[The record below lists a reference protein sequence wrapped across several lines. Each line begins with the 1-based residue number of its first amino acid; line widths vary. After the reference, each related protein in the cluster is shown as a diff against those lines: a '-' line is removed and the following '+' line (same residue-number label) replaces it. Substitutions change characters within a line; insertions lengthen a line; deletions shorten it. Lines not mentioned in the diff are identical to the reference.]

1 MINEP
6 QRLQYLEA
14 MGLTAWTA
22 RYRLPGAAETPA
34 CDWPEEAPVAAQ
46 APRARLQALLQEPA
60 APTHAPAEATPQA
73 STQASTQAS
82 PEATAGP
89 GRAKALLG
97 EAPQALVATPPEAQT
112 HAAQPVVPVA
122 SPAAPQRALRFS
134 VQLMALEG
142 RWLVLL
148 PEAPNASQQRLLN
161 NLGRA
166 AGLPLAAPALQRFD
180 WPLMEGLPVEAPL
193 EEAREGLKAFI
204 AGRGWHPERLLV
216 FGLSP
221 ELGRVLA
228 IDGERSEGLAL
239 PAWQGPSLAE
249 LAGDGEAKRGLWP
262 GLFALGQAWT
272 GDGDA

>member
-22 RYRLPGAAETPA
+22 RYRLPGAAETLA
-34 CDWPEEAPVAAQ
+34 CDWPEEAPVPAQ

-60 APTHAPAEATPQA
+60 APPREPAEATPK
-73 STQASTQAS
+73 ASTQAS
-82 PEATAGP
+82 PETAAGP

-97 EAPQALVATPPEAQT
+97 EAPQAPVATPPEA
-112 HAAQPVVPVA
+112 HSARPAAPVA
-122 SPAAPQRALRFS
+122 STVAPQQALRFS

-148 PEAPNASQQRLLN
+148 PEAPDAIQQRLLN

-228 IDGERSEGLAL
+228 IDDQRSEGLAL

-249 LAGDGEAKRGLWP
+249 LAGDGEAKRVLWP
-262 GLFALGQAWT
+262 RLRALGRDWA
-272 GDGDA
+272 GESGGDA

>member
-1 MINEP
+1 
-6 QRLQYLEA
+6 

-60 APTHAPAEATPQA
+60 APSREPAEATPKVSPQT
-73 STQASTQAS
+73 SPQAS
-82 PEATAGP
+82 PETTAGP

-97 EAPQALVATPPEAQT
+97 EAPQAPAATPPEAHSAQT
-112 HAAQPVVPVA
+112 AAPAASPVA
-122 SPAAPQRALRFS
+122 PQQALRFS
-134 VQLMALEG
+134 VRLMALEG

-148 PEAPNASQQRLLN
+148 PEAPDAMQQRLLN

-166 AGLPLAAPALQRFD
+166 AGLPLAAPWQRFD
-180 WPLMEGLPVEAPL
+180 WPLMEELPVEAPL
-193 EEAREGLKAFI
+193 EEAREGFKAFI
-204 AGRGWHPERLLV
+204 AGRGWYPERLLV

-249 LAGDGEAKRGLWP
+249 LARDGEAKRALWP
-262 GLFALGQAWT
+262 RLFALGQAWA

>member
-34 CDWPEEAPVAAQ
+34 CDWPEEASAPAQ
-46 APRARLQALLQEPA
+46 APQARLQALLQEPV
-60 APTHAPAEATPQA
+60 PRREVPEATPGA
-73 STQASTQAS
+73 PNEPAPRGMTE
-82 PEATAGP
+82 PGP

-97 EAPQALVATPPEAQT
+97 EAPQAPAAKPSEAQAQTPPAESTSAVEPRQ
-112 HAAQPVVPVA
+112 
-122 SPAAPQRALRFS
+122 ALRFS

-142 RWLVLL
+142 RWLLLL
-148 PEAPNASQQRLLN
+148 PEAPDAAQQRLLN

-204 AGRGWHPERLLV
+204 AGRGWRPERLLA

-221 ELGRVLA
+221 ELDQVLA
-228 IDGERSEGLAL
+228 IDGEQSEGLGL

-249 LAGDGEAKRGLWP
+249 LAGDAEAKRALWP
-262 GLFALGQAWT
+262 RLFALGRDWAD
-272 GDGDA
+272 DGDA

>member
-34 CDWPEEAPVAAQ
+34 CDWPEEAPVPAQ
-46 APRARLQALLQEPA
+46 APQARLQALLQEPA
-60 APTHAPAEATPQA
+60 APRRESPEATPK
-73 STQASTQAS
+73 AS

-97 EAPQALVATPPEAQT
+97 EAPQA
-112 HAAQPVVPVA
+112 
-122 SPAAPQRALRFS
+122 PAAKPSEPQPQPADPSASTEPPQALRFS

-148 PEAPNASQQRLLN
+148 PEAPDAMQQRLLN

-166 AGLPLAAPALQRFD
+166 AGLPLVAPAFQRFD
-180 WPLMEGLPVEAPL
+180 WPMMEGLPVEAPL

-216 FGLSP
+216 FGPSP
-221 ELGRVLA
+221 ELSRVLA
-228 IDGERSEGLAL
+228 IDAERSEGLAL

-249 LAGDGEAKRGLWP
+249 LAGDGEAKRALWP
-262 GLFALGQAWT
+262 RLRALGQAWSA
-272 GDGDA
+272 GEDGDA